1 MVVNFLMESK
11 SMGAGAL
18 VENCGCDAIM

>member
-1 MVVNFLMESK
+1 VVNFLMESK